1 MERLLVV
8 EHNRLFGEGLALLL
22 EWRTGLSSTHA
33 HALDEAKSV
42 LEEADWKPACIIV
55 DLDLPEGGRDRI
67 AQGTGWDTG
76 TGAHQEQKR
85 GTPGRGDRTGSGR
98 GATYDRVGRED
109 SRSGGAAHRPLDLL
123 LLGALMTQGAL
134 PLATSEDCS
143 PTIMRLIRASVRKEN
158 SQKFAVFMGSCRKL
172 ALPEASPE
180 TSSPMNRRSL
190 GCWWGGP
197 TF

>member
-1 MERLLVV
+1 VRTWRAGAGPLPAPLLDRGQLPPRATRAPRWVTLMERLLVV

-134 PLATSEDCS
+134 PLAASEDR
-143 PTIMRLIRASVRKEN
+143 TV
-158 SQKFAVFMGSCRKL
+158 
-172 ALPEASPE
+172 LP
-180 TSSPMNRRSL
+180 
-190 GCWWGGP
+190 
-197 TF
+197 